1 MLLRSFTHIRIY
13 VSLFMVAACLAACG
27 EGDGNKAKGF
37 NEVKVKQQF
46 VKANQQLVVKEN
58 DEMDYFQKSHNM
70 SFVKTND
77 GIRYYVYKPS
87 AKGDSIADGDVIKMN
102 YTVSLL
108 DGTECY
114 SSKKD
119 GAKEFMVGME
129 NIENGIHKA
138 VLYLKAGDKALILI
152 PSHLAHGLLGD
163 SKKIPPQS
171 PILYDVEILSV
182 KKEAKPAGHQ

>member
-1 MLLRSFTHIRIY
+1 MLLKSFTHTRIY
-13 VSLFMVAACLAACG
+13 LFLLTAAVCFVACG
-27 EGDGNKAKGF
+27 GHENETNGF

-46 VKANQQLVVKEN
+46 VKANQQLVVKES
-58 DEMDYFQKSHNM
+58 DEMDYYQKSHSM
-70 SFVKTND
+70 PFVKTKD

-129 NIENGIHKA
+129 DIENGIHKA
-138 VLYLKAGDKALILI
+138 VLYLKSGDKALILI

-171 PILYDVEILSV
+171 PIVYDVEILSV
-182 KKEAKPAGHQ
+182 KKETKAADHQ